1 MNSNLIEIKKEIW
14 NKFLILQQE
23 IFLVS
28 YKEFLDVFVEKLDHT
43 YNEITS
49 ILFLKCYIENFDSIL
64 NNVNKTQT
72 EIIQDIEDNKQII
85 INSKNNIE
93 ILNLSKNFVKNIKK
107 LNISFQ
113 RLILTAFFIISF
125 SFIKDVAEQ
134 EKLMNEFT
142 SKELN
147 SVLNEKKSKK
157 QLYNFLEKAWKEN
170 INKIYDEIVE
180 FENEKTRSELEKT
193 IFISFNFFNNGFK

>member
-1 MNSNLIEIKKEIW
+1 
-14 NKFLILQQE
+14 
-23 IFLVS
+23 
-28 YKEFLDVFVEKLDHT
+28 
-43 YNEITS
+43 
-49 ILFLKCYIENFDSIL
+49 
-64 NNVNKTQT
+64 VNKTQT

-157 QLYNFLEKAWKEN
+157 QLYNFLEKA
-170 INKIYDEIVE
+170 
-180 FENEKTRSELEKT
+180 
-193 IFISFNFFNNGFK
+193 

>member
-43 YNEITS
+43 Y
-49 ILFLKCYIENFDSIL
+49 
-64 NNVNKTQT
+64 
-72 EIIQDIEDNKQII
+72 
-85 INSKNNIE
+85 IE